1 MEELRLVSPSME
13 YDGEIMALRRE
24 LQDAKDEDYFTGC
37 GSLKKCETTMEWL
50 SALAKMENADTC
62 PKGKV
67 PSSTYLAV
75 RGSEHKAVGIIN
87 LRHHIDH
94 PVLSVWS
101 GHIGYSVRPSE
112 RGRGYGKEMLRL
124 NLQKCR
130 ERNMDKVLIT
140 CSRTNPASEKVILA
154 NGGVFEKE
162 VCIDGDVIKRY
173 WITL

>member
-24 LQDAKDEDYFTGC
+24 LQDAKDEDYFAGC

-50 SALAKMENADTC
+50 SVLAKMENADTC

-75 RGSEHKAVGIIN
+75 RGSDHKATGIIN

-124 NLQKCR
+124 SLQKCR

-173 WITL
+173 WIVL